1 MYLNWSSVDKCDVL
15 EFVFTKVY
23 LITNFLPDIKQ
34 IEPSWKHERKFDQGE
49 KWVFIKCVRKEGNG
63 VLVELNITS
72 HDRDIPE
79 VQLTTAISARNRIA
93 SLHVGLV
100 GNTFIQNSMTDVLK
114 WKFATRLLQ
123 QQNNQPLASVYF
135 KHWMIDSTVGVQY
148 TTVYKYTV

>member
-1 MYLNWSSVDKCDVL
+1 
-15 EFVFTKVY
+15 
-23 LITNFLPDIKQ
+23 
-34 IEPSWKHERKFDQGE
+34 
-49 KWVFIKCVRKEGNG
+49 VRKEGNG

-114 WKFATRLLQ
+114 
-123 QQNNQPLASVYF
+123 
-135 KHWMIDSTVGVQY
+135 
-148 TTVYKYTV
+148 